1 MKESKI
7 CACQNCSQGCRDRH
21 RKSGLAQALAMRP
34 WIWVVLGYAAFI
46 GVLGAMVTIAVKYQQ
61 TEVLMQKHGR

>member
-7 CACQNCSQGCRDRH
+7 CVCQNCGQGCRDRH

-46 GVLGAMVTIAVKYQQ
+46 GALGAMVTIAVRHQQ
-61 TEVLMQKHGR
+61 PDVLVPTHGR